1 MADKVKL
8 TSDRIARLAP
18 PAAGEF
24 VLWDT
29 EVASFGVRC
38 TASGRKTFV
47 LMYRVK
53 GGGRE
58 APRKRLTIGPAGPDG
73 LSLDKA
79 RKIAKE
85 RVGDIAAGADP
96 NAEAKAERQREILRL
111 GAALDRYVVRDLDR
125 RKIASRDQVVSSLRR
140 GFDSLKNRDISG
152 VTRRDV
158 AECVEKLEKQTVASV
173 DTKLKSGRASRRIGG
188 RAAAAQF
195 RAYAR
200 TFLNWATDQ
209 GLLQANPLAGWRRPR
224 ATRAELVART
234 GRAITDD
241 EIRRVWSAADAIA
254 APYGDFVRVLLLTG
268 QRRNEVSTMR
278 WQDVDF
284 AQAVWTIPAGVA
296 KNGREHRVP
305 LPDAVKAIIDRQPRH
320 GRVPYVFA
328 GVGGVPI
335 SGWSKR
341 QAALRKASGVD
352 FKLHDLRKTYRSGLS
367 NLDIATDLAEV
378 MLNHRRD
385 DLIEIYDRADRWA
398 QRRSAAGAWS
408 AHVERVVGP
417 LEHPSELP
425 PGARRLDNIPQIG
438 HSS

>member
-1 MADKVKL
+1 MGGALADKVKL

-18 PAAGEF
+18 PTAGEF

-58 APRKRLTIGPAGPDG
+58 APRKRLTIGPAGSDG
-73 LSLDKA
+73 LPLDKA

-85 RVGDIAAGADP
+85 RAGDIAAGADP
-96 NAEAKAERQREILRL
+96 NAEAKAIRQREIVRL
-111 GAALDRYVVRDLDR
+111 GAALDRYAARYLER
-125 RKIASRDQVVSSLRR
+125 RGIVSRSQVMSSLRR
-140 GFDSLKNRDISG
+140 GLDSLKNRDISG
-152 VTRRDV
+152 VMRREV
-158 AECVEKLEKQTVASV
+158 AECADALEKPTVQSV
-173 DTKLKSGRASRRIGG
+173 GAKLKSGKAFRRIGG
-188 RAAAAQF
+188 PAAAAQF
-195 RAYAR
+195 RVYAR
-200 TFLNWATDQ
+200 AFMNWATDQ
-209 GLLQANPLAGWRRPR
+209 GLTTTNPLAGWRRPR
-224 ATRAELVART
+224 ATRAEIVART

-241 EIRRVWSAADAIA
+241 EIRRVWSAADTVAR
-254 APYGDFVRVLLLTG
+254 PYGDFVRVLLLTG

-284 AQAVWTIPAGVA
+284 EQAVWTIPAGVA

-305 LPDAVKAIIDRQPRH
+305 LPDAVKALIDRQPRH

-367 NLDIATDLAEV
+367 RLGVATDVAEM
-378 MLNHRRD
+378 MLNHRRA

-398 QRRSAAGAWS
+398 QRQNAAAAWA
-408 AHVERVVGP
+408 AHVGYVAV
-417 LEHPSELP
+417 
-425 PGARRLDNIPQIG
+425 PGALTAD
-438 HSS
+438 